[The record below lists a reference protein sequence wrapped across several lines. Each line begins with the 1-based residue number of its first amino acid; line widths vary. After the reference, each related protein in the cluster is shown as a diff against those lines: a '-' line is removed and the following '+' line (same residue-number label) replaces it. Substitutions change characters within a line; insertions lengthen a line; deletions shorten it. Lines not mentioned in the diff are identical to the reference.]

1 MRSSGSCTD
10 RPRLPSSPVNPAVL
24 LVAFGAAWL
33 VSLFLVRRFVI
44 REVLARRM
52 SIGTAAVVLG
62 LLFGVVPLP
71 ALMALPGS
79 FVLIVFLSALLFLAA
94 AGTTFVMAR
103 VLGLR

>member
-1 MRSSGSCTD
+1 VDNT
-10 RPRLPSSPVNPAVL
+10 VV

-44 REVLARRM
+44 REVIARRM
-52 SIGTAAVVLG
+52 SIGTAAVILG
-62 LLFGVVPLP
+62 LLFGVVPIP
-71 ALMALPGS
+71 ALLAFPDS
-79 FVLIVFLSALLFLAA
+79 FALIVFLAAALFVAA

>member
-1 MRSSGSCTD
+1 MDNT
-10 RPRLPSSPVNPAVL
+10 VV

-44 REVLARRM
+44 REVIARRM

-62 LLFGVVPLP
+62 LLFAVVPIP
-71 ALMALPGS
+71 ALIAFPDSLA
-79 FVLIVFLSALLFLAA
+79 LIVFLSAALFVAA